1 MATKSEKP
9 DLRAQ
14 LAEELIKR
22 VEQGTASWQKPWDPS
37 MGDDTP
43 INAITGKPYRGV
55 NRELLS
61 TFGPSNGDNRFCTY
75 KQAAEKG
82 WQVRKGTHGYP
93 IEKWSTYEKEITDE
107 KTGDQSVEQRMGVR
121 YYTVFHASQIDGIP
135 PLERPAV
142 EKQIDPDQRIDA
154 MLVSMGVS
162 QDNGGNRAFYRVS
175 PDHLRMP
182 PLSAFPTAG
191 DYDTVRLHE
200 ASHATGHPS
209 RLNRDLSG
217 QFGSPKYAKEELRA
231 EISSAMTSRML
242 GIAFDPDQVK
252 ATEQSRVEGVTNTA
266 AYLASW
272 LRSLPGKDRTKELM
286 AAISDAQKISDHL
299 LSHAP
304 ELQVEQGQQKE
315 RSTVSRG
322 DYVRY
327 ADETGKE
334 REGVVLDDAAAGEAT
349 RVRGIYRWSNG
360 MPGMDGAD
368 HVSPVILP
376 PLAEHLPGT
385 VKTGPDLDAIDPKTD
400 AYKLTMGNNIE
411 RNKAE
416 YAVLRSVETARGVPD
431 PHLMPIPQQQ
441 QAVDI
446 QEFNRG
452 DLFKYKDI
460 TGRDHVGV
468 SLRDAPFDEKGGAP
482 MRWKD
487 VVTGSDGK
495 PHIMPGDVLGRIE
508 RGNVS
513 GYAPNAVPGI
523 GKLDFQSA
531 DYEKDKDRFPGVKA
545 ALEFRVE
552 SVMHQNGI
560 QFHGAPE
567 KGLHPCKGVE
577 KDIQKGD
584 YVAFRTPDGTVQ
596 EGIALGAWTDGDVV
610 FQPTKR
616 DHDEGDR
623 AAVWPAD
630 ARIATVEKEAMLA
643 HIPGVAGDIAMDH
656 LNTRSTEYQTASM
669 ADITKAAYALE
680 RNIDAA
686 MPAEKF
692 RALGLPAAS
701 LSAASLQHEARIG
714 KTREGLSAPDVVVIG
729 TEPGQQRRWTGK
741 VAGISE
747 DRKTI
752 DITAMGKTQSI
763 VDAQGR
769 PFPTEIQ
776 PGQYG
781 KVVLDKSGS
790 LTFDGKDKTR
800 GRSRGVAQ

>member
-61 TFGPSNGDNRFCTY
+61 TFGPSNGDGRYCTY
-75 KQAAEKG
+75 KQAEAQG
-82 WQVRKGTHGYP
+82 WQVRKGEHGFP
-93 IEKWSTYEKEITDE
+93 IEKWSTYEKQVVNKE
-107 KTGDQSVEQRMGVR
+107 TGEVSKEQKMGVR
-121 YYTVFHASQIDGIP
+121 YYTVFHVSQIDGIP
-135 PLERPAV
+135 PLERPTA
-142 EKQIDPDQRIDA
+142 ETQIDPDKRIDA
-154 MLVSMGVS
+154 MLASMGVS

-175 PDHLRMP
+175 PDHIRMP
-182 PLSAFPTAG
+182 PVSAFPTAG

-217 QFGSPKYAKEELRA
+217 QFGSPTYAKEELRA
-231 EISSAMTSRML
+231 EISAAMTSRVM

-252 ATEQSRVEGVTNTA
+252 ATEQSRVEGVTNSA

-272 LRSLPGKDRTKELM
+272 LRSLPEKDRTKELM
-286 AAISDAQKISDHL
+286 SAISDAQKISDHL
-299 LSHAP
+299 LSHVP
-304 ELQVEQGQQKE
+304 ELQVEQEEQKE
-315 RSTVSRG
+315 RPTVSHG

-327 ADETGKE
+327 KDEIGKE
-334 REGVVLDDAAAGEAT
+334 REGVVLDDAAAGEVT

-368 HVSPVILP
+368 HISPVTLP
-376 PLAEHLPGT
+376 PQVEHLPGAVQSGQT
-385 VKTGPDLDAIDPKTD
+385 LDAIDPKTD

-416 YAVLRSVETARGVPD
+416 YAVLRSVETARGIPD

-468 SLRDAPFDEKGGAP
+468 SLRESAFDEKGGAP

-487 VVTGSDGK
+487 VVTGPDGK

-513 GYAPNAVPGI
+513 VYAPNSVPGI
-523 GKLDFQSA
+523 GKLDFQSP
-531 DYEKDKDRFPGVKA
+531 DYEKDKERFPGVKA
-545 ALEFRVE
+545 ALEFRVA

-560 QFHGAPE
+560 QLQGTPQKA
-567 KGLHPCKGVE
+567 VE
-577 KDIQKGD
+577 KDIQKRD

-623 AAVWPAD
+623 AAVWPTD
-630 ARIATVEKEAMLA
+630 ARIATVEKGALLA
-643 HIPGVAGDIAMDH
+643 HIPGVAEDITLAH
-656 LNTRSTEYQTASM
+656 LNTRSAEYQKASM
-669 ADITKAAYALE
+669 ADITKAVNTLELRMDAVMPTEKFHALE
-680 RNIDAA
+680 RGIS
-686 MPAEKF
+686 P
-692 RALGLPAAS
+692 
-701 LSAASLQHEARIG
+701 SA
-714 KTREGLSAPDVVVIG
+714 GLSPPAGPVTPEVQKGVVVMG

-752 DITAMGKTQSI
+752 EIIAMGKTQSI
-763 VDAQGR
+763 VDARGR
-769 PFPTEIQ
+769 PFPAEIQ

-781 KVVLDKSGS
+781 KVVLDKSGT
-790 LTFDGKDKTR
+790 LTFEGKEKTR
-800 GRSRGVAQ
+800 SRSRGVA

>member
-55 NRELLS
+55 NRELLM
-61 TFGPSNGDNRFCTY
+61 TFGPGDGDGRFCTY
-75 KQAAEKG
+75 KQAAEQG
-82 WQVRKGTHGYP
+82 WQVRKGEHGFP
-93 IEKWSTYEKEITDE
+93 IEKWSQYEKEAVNKE
-107 KTGDQSVEQRMGVR
+107 TGEISKEQKMGVR

-135 PLERPAV
+135 PLERPTI
-142 EKQIDPDQRIDA
+142 ERQIEPDQRIDDL
-154 MLVSMGVS
+154 LVSMGVS

-175 PDHLRMP
+175 SDHIRMP
-182 PLSAFPTAG
+182 PASAFPTAG

-217 QFGSPKYAKEELRA
+217 QFGSPAYAKEELRA
-231 EISSAMTSRML
+231 EISAAMTSRVM

-252 ATEQSRVEGVTNTA
+252 ATEQSRVEGVTNSA

-272 LRSLPGKDRTKELM
+272 LRSLPEKDRTKELM
-286 AAISDAQKISDHL
+286 SALSDAQKISDHL
-299 LSHAP
+299 LSCVP
-304 ELQVEQGQQKE
+304 ELQVGQEKE
-315 RSTVSRG
+315 RTAVSRG

-327 ADETGKE
+327 QDEIGKE
-334 REGVVLDDAAAGEAT
+334 REGVVLDDAQPGEAT
-349 RVRGIYRWSNG
+349 RLRHIYRWSNG
-360 MPGMDGAD
+360 KPGMDGAD
-368 HVSPVILP
+368 HISPTILP
-376 PLAEHLPGT
+376 DKVVGHIPGA
-385 VKTGPDLDAIDPKTD
+385 VRSGPELDAIDPVTE
-400 AYKLTMGNNIE
+400 AYRLTMGTNMD
-411 RNKAE
+411 RNRAE
-416 YAVLRSVETARGVPD
+416 YAVLRSVETACGVPD
-431 PHLMPIPQQQ
+431 PHLMPVPH
-441 QAVDI
+441 QAI
-446 QEFNRG
+446 GILAFNRG
-452 DLFKYKDI
+452 DLFRYKDI
-460 TGRDHVGV
+460 TGRDHIGV
-468 SLRDAPFDEKGGAP
+468 SLRESAFDEKGGAP
-482 MRWKD
+482 MRWKEIIPGQD
-487 VVTGSDGK
+487 DGNK
-495 PHIMPGDVLGRIE
+495 PVILAGDTLGRIE

-523 GKLDFQSA
+523 EKVDFHSP
-531 DYEKDKDRFPGVKA
+531 DYEKDKERFPVVKA

-560 QFHGAPE
+560 QFHSAPE

-630 ARIATVEKEAMLA
+630 ARIATVEKESMLA
-643 HIPGVAGDIAMDH
+643 HIPGVAGDMTLAH
-656 LNTRSTEYQTASM
+656 LNTRSTEYQAATM
-669 ADITKAAYALE
+669 ADITSVVNALE
-680 RNIDAA
+680 RKIDRV
-686 MPAEKF
+686 MPAENF
-692 RALGLPAAS
+692 RALGLLAAS
-701 LSAASLQHEARIG
+701 LHHETQVG
-714 KTREGLSAPDVVVIG
+714 KTRDGVSAPGCTLQRDVVVIG
-729 TEPGQQRRWTGK
+729 AEPGQQRRWTGK
-741 VAGISE
+741 VAGVSE
-747 DRKTI
+747 DRKWI
-752 DITAMGKTQSI
+752 EVMAMGKTQK
-763 VDAQGR
+763 VMDAQGR
-769 PFPTEIQ
+769 PFPAGIQ

-781 KVVLDKSGS
+781 KVVLDKSGN
-790 LTFDGKDKTR
+790 LAFEGKVKSR
-800 GRSRGVAQ
+800 SRSRGVE

>member
-1 MATKSEKP
+1 MATKYEKP

-43 INAITGKPYRGV
+43 INAITGKPYRGI

-61 TFGPSNGDNRFCTY
+61 TFGPSNGDGRYCTY
-75 KQAAEKG
+75 KQATENG
-82 WQVRKGTHGYP
+82 WQVRKGEHGFP
-93 IEKWSTYEKEITDE
+93 IEKWSTYEKQVVNKE
-107 KTGDQSVEQRMGVR
+107 TGEVSKEQKMGVR

-135 PLERPAV
+135 PLERPTV
-142 EKQIDPDQRIDA
+142 EKQIDPDKRIDT
-154 MLVSMGVS
+154 MLLSMGVS
-162 QDNGGNRAFYRVS
+162 QDNGGNRAFYR
-175 PDHLRMP
+175 PATDHIQMP
-182 PLSAFPTAG
+182 PVSAFPTAG

-200 ASHATGHPS
+200 ASHATGHHS

-217 QFGSPKYAKEELRA
+217 QFGSPKYANEELRA
-231 EISSAMTSRML
+231 EISAAMTSRVM

-252 ATEQSRVEGVTNTA
+252 ATEQSRVDGVTNSA

-272 LRSLPGKDRTKELM
+272 LRSLPEKDRTKELM
-286 AAISDAQKISDHL
+286 SAISDAQKISDHL
-299 LSHAP
+299 LSHVP
-304 ELQVEQGQQKE
+304 ELQVEQEQQKE
-315 RSTVSRG
+315 RPTVSRG

-334 REGVVLDDAAAGEAT
+334 REGVVLDAAAAGEAT

-368 HVSPVILP
+368 HVSSVTLP
-376 PLAEHLPGT
+376 PLAEHLSGT
-385 VKTGPDLDAIDPKTD
+385 VKPGLDLDAIDPKTD

-416 YAVLRSVETARGVPD
+416 YAVLRSVEEARGVPD
-431 PHLMPIPQQQ
+431 PHLMPIPPQQ

-468 SLRDAPFDEKGGAP
+468 SLQDAPFDEKGGAP

-487 VVTGSDGK
+487 VVTGPDGK

-508 RGNVS
+508 RGNVL
-513 GYAPNAVPGI
+513 GYVPNAVPDI
-523 GKLDFQSA
+523 DRLDFQSP
-531 DYEKDKDRFPGVKA
+531 DYEKDKERFPGMKA
-545 ALEFRVE
+545 ALEFRVA
-552 SVMHQNGI
+552 SVTHQNGI
-560 QFHGAPE
+560 QFQDATE
-567 KGLHPCKGVE
+567 NGLHPCKAVE

-643 HIPGVAGDIAMDH
+643 HIPGIAGDITLAN

-669 ADITKAAYALE
+669 ADITKAVNALE
-680 RNIDAA
+680 RKMDAV

-692 RALGLPAAS
+692 HALEQGILP
-701 LSAASLQHEARIG
+701 LEAQKG
-714 KTREGLSAPDVVVIG
+714 VVVMG

-741 VAGISE
+741 VVGISE

-752 DITAMGKTQSI
+752 EIIAMGKTQSI
-763 VDAQGR
+763 VDARGR
-769 PFPTEIQ
+769 PFPAGIQ

-781 KVVLDKSGS
+781 KVLLDKTGN
-790 LTFDGKDKTR
+790 LTFDGKEKTR
-800 GRSRGVAQ
+800 GRSRGVA

>member
-61 TFGPSNGDNRFCTY
+61 TFGPSNGDGRYCTY
-75 KQAAEKG
+75 KQAEAQG
-82 WQVRKGTHGYP
+82 WQVRKGEHGFP
-93 IEKWSTYEKEITDE
+93 IEKWSTYEKQVVNKE
-107 KTGDQSVEQRMGVR
+107 TGEVTNEQKMGVR
-121 YYTVFHASQIDGIP
+121 YYTVFHTSQIDGIP
-135 PLERPAV
+135 PLERPTV
-142 EKQIDPDQRIDA
+142 ERQIEPDKRIDN

-175 PDHLRMP
+175 PDHIRMP
-182 PLSAFPTAG
+182 PVSAFPTAG

-217 QFGSPKYAKEELRA
+217 QFGSPTYAKEELRA
-231 EISSAMTSRML
+231 EISAAMTSRVM

-252 ATEQSRVEGVTNTA
+252 ATEQSRVEGVTNSA

-272 LRSLPGKDRTKELM
+272 LRSLPEKDRTKELM
-286 AAISDAQKISDHL
+286 SAISDAQKISDHL
-299 LSHAP
+299 LSHVP
-304 ELQVEQGQQKE
+304 ELQVEQEEQKE
-315 RSTVSRG
+315 RPTVSRG

-334 REGVVLDDAAAGEAT
+334 REAVVLDDAAAGEST

-368 HVSPVILP
+368 HISPVILP
-376 PLAEHLPGT
+376 PLAEHLPST

-411 RNKAE
+411 RHKAE
-416 YAVLRSVETARGVPD
+416 YAVLREIETARGVPD
-431 PHLMPIPQQQ
+431 PHLMPMPQQQ

-446 QEFNRG
+446 Q
-452 DLFKYKDI
+452 
-460 TGRDHVGV
+460 
-468 SLRDAPFDEKGGAP
+468 
-482 MRWKD
+482 
-487 VVTGSDGK
+487 
-495 PHIMPGDVLGRIE
+495 
-508 RGNVS
+508 
-513 GYAPNAVPGI
+513 
-523 GKLDFQSA
+523 
-531 DYEKDKDRFPGVKA
+531 
-545 ALEFRVE
+545 
-552 SVMHQNGI
+552 
-560 QFHGAPE
+560 
-567 KGLHPCKGVE
+567 
-577 KDIQKGD
+577 KGD
-584 YVAFRTPDGTVQ
+584 YIAFRTPDGAVQ

-616 DHDEGDR
+616 DRDEGVAPCEGDR
-623 AAVWPAD
+623 AAVWPTD
-630 ARIATVEKEAMLA
+630 ARIATVEKEAVLA
-643 HIPGVAGDIAMDH
+643 HIPGVAGDITLAH

-669 ADITKAAYALE
+669 ADITSAVNALE
-680 RNIDAA
+680 RKIDRV
-686 MPAEKF
+686 MPAENF
-692 RALGLPAAS
+692 RALGRPTTNLH
-701 LSAASLQHEARIG
+701 HEAQIG
-714 KTREGLSAPDVVVIG
+714 KTRDGVSAPGCTLQRDVVVIG

-741 VAGISE
+741 VANISE

-752 DITAMGKTQSI
+752 EITAVGKTQSI

-769 PFPTEIQ
+769 PFPAGIQ
-776 PGQYG
+776 PGKYG
-781 KVVLDKSGS
+781 KVVLDKSGN
-790 LTFDGKDKTR
+790 LAFEGKEKAR
-800 GRSRGVAQ
+800 SRSRGVA

>member
-1 MATKSEKP
+1 MATKSSSEKP

-22 VEQGTASWQKPWDPS
+22 VEQGTASWQRPWDPS

-61 TFGPSNGDNRFCTY
+61 TFGPADGDGRYCTY
-75 KQAAEKG
+75 KQATEKG
-82 WQVRKGTHGYP
+82 WQVRKGEHGYP
-93 IEKWSTYEKEITDE
+93 VEKWMTYEKETVSEAPEIKGQTV
-107 KTGDQSVEQRMGVR
+107 KEQRIAVR

-135 PLERPAV
+135 PLERPTV
-142 EKQIDPDQRIDA
+142 EKQIDPDKRIDN

-162 QDNGGNRAFYRVS
+162 QANGGNRAFYRVS
-175 PDHLRMP
+175 PDHIRMP
-182 PLSAFPTAG
+182 PVSAFPTAG

-217 QFGSPKYAKEELRA
+217 EFGSPKYAKEELRA
-231 EISSAMTSRML
+231 EISAAMTSRVM

-252 ATEQSRVEGVTNTA
+252 ATEQSRVEGVTNSA

-272 LRSLPGKDRTKELM
+272 LRSLPEKDRVKELM
-286 AAISDAQKISDHL
+286 SAISDAQKISDHL
-299 LSHAP
+299 LSHVP
-304 ELQVEQGQQKE
+304 ELQVEQKQQKE
-315 RSTVSRG
+315 RPTVSRG

-334 REGVVLDDAAAGEAT
+334 REGIVLDGAAAGDAT

-360 MPGMDGAD
+360 IPGMDGAD
-368 HVSPVILP
+368 HVSPVTLP
-376 PLAEHLPGT
+376 PLVEHLPGAVQSGQT
-385 VKTGPDLDAIDPKTD
+385 LDAIDPVTG

-416 YAVLRSVETARGVPD
+416 YAVLREIETARGVPD
-431 PHLMPIPQQQ
+431 PHLMPVPQQT
-441 QAVDI
+441 VDI

-452 DLFKYKDI
+452 DLFKYKDV

-468 SLRDAPFDEKGGAP
+468 SLRESAFDEQGGAP
-482 MRWKD
+482 MRWKEIIP
-487 VVTGSDGK
+487 SANGK
-495 PHIMPGDVLGRIE
+495 PVILPGDTLGRIE
-508 RGNVS
+508 RGNIS
-513 GYAPNAVPGI
+513 GHVPNAVPGI
-523 GKLDFQSA
+523 EKLDFQSP
-531 DYEKDKDRFPGVKA
+531 DYEKDKERFPGVKA

-560 QFHGAPE
+560 QFQSAPE
-567 KGLHPCKGVE
+567 KAVG

-584 YVAFRTPDGTVQ
+584 YVAFRTSDGTVQ

-610 FQPTKR
+610 YQPTKR
-616 DHDEGDR
+616 DRDEGDR

-630 ARIATVEKEAMLA
+630 ARIATVEKEALLA
-643 HIPGVAGDIAMDH
+643 HIPGVAEGAQMDP
-656 LNTRSTEYQTASM
+656 LNTRCTAYQKASM
-669 ADITKAAYALE
+669 ADITSAVNALE
-680 RNIDAA
+680 RKIDAA

-692 RALGLPAAS
+692 RTL
-701 LSAASLQHEARIG
+701 SLQHEAQIG
-714 KTREGLSAPDVVVIG
+714 KTRDGMSASAVVTIG

-741 VAGISE
+741 VASISE
-747 DRKTI
+747 DRKAI
-752 DITAMGKTQSI
+752 EITAMGKTQSI
-763 VDAQGR
+763 VDARGR
-769 PFPTEIQ
+769 PFPAEIQ

-781 KVVLDKSGS
+781 KVVLDKAGN
-790 LTFDGKDKTR
+790 LAFEGKEKTR
-800 GRSRGVAQ
+800 SRSRGVA

>member
-1 MATKSEKP
+1 MATKSGAENKEKIEKP

-14 LAEELIKR
+14 LGEELIKR

-55 NRELLS
+55 NRELLM
-61 TFGPSNGDNRFCTY
+61 TFGPGDGDGRYCTY
-75 KQAAEKG
+75 KQAEAQG
-82 WQVRKGTHGYP
+82 WQVRKGEHGLP
-93 IEKWSTYEKEITDE
+93 IEKWMSYEKETVSEAPEI
-107 KTGDQSVEQRMGVR
+107 KGQAVKEQRMAVR
-121 YYTVFHASQIDGIP
+121 YHTVFHASQIDGIP
-135 PLERPAV
+135 PLERPTV
-142 EKQIDPDQRIDA
+142 EKQIDPDKRIDN
-154 MLVSMGVS
+154 MLVSMGVG
-162 QDNGGNRAFYRVS
+162 QDNGGNRAFYRPVT
-175 PDHLRMP
+175 DHIRMP
-182 PLSAFPTAG
+182 PVSAFPTAG

-200 ASHATGHPS
+200 ASHATGHPT

-217 QFGSPKYAKEELRA
+217 AFGSPAYAKEELRA
-231 EISSAMTSRML
+231 EISAAMTSRVM

-252 ATEQSRVEGVTNTA
+252 ATEQSRVEGVTNSA

-272 LRSLPGKDRTKELM
+272 LRSLPEKDRTKELM

-304 ELQVEQGQQKE
+304 ELQVEQEQQKE
-315 RSTVSRG
+315 RPTISRG

-334 REGVVLDDAAAGEAT
+334 REGIVLNDAAAGEST

-360 MPGMDGAD
+360 MPGMDGTD
-368 HVSPVILP
+368 HVSPVTLP
-376 PLAEHLPGT
+376 PLVEHLSGA

-416 YAVLRSVETARGVPD
+416 YAVLREIETARGIPD

-468 SLRDAPFDEKGGAP
+468 SLRESAFDEKGGAP

-487 VVTGSDGK
+487 VVTGPDGK

-513 GYAPNAVPGI
+513 VYAPNSVPGI
-523 GKLDFQSA
+523 GKLDFQSP
-531 DYEKDKDRFPGVKA
+531 DYEKDKERFPGVKA
-545 ALEFRVE
+545 ALEFRVA

-560 QFHGAPE
+560 QLQGTPQKA
-567 KGLHPCKGVE
+567 VE

-630 ARIATVEKEAMLA
+630 ARIATVEKEALLA
-643 HIPGVAGDIAMDH
+643 HIPGVAVDITLAH
-656 LNTRSTEYQTASM
+656 LNTRSTEYQMASM
-669 ADITKAAYALE
+669 ADITKAVDALE
-680 RNIDAA
+680 RKMDVV

-692 RALGLPAAS
+692 HALERGISP
-701 LSAASLQHEARIG
+701 SAGPVTPEVQKG
-714 KTREGLSAPDVVVIG
+714 VVVMG

-752 DITAMGKTQSI
+752 EITAVGKTQSI
-763 VDAQGR
+763 VDARGR
-769 PFPTEIQ
+769 PFPAEIQ
-776 PGQYG
+776 PGIYG
-781 KVVLDKSGS
+781 KVVLDKSGN
-790 LTFDGKDKTR
+790 LAFEGKEKERTKT
-800 GRSRGVAQ
+800 RSRGVA

>member
-1 MATKSEKP
+1 MATKSSSEKP

-61 TFGPSNGDNRFCTY
+61 TFGPSNGDGRYCTY
-75 KQAAEKG
+75 KQAEAQG
-82 WQVRKGTHGYP
+82 WQVRKGEHGFP
-93 IEKWSTYEKEITDE
+93 IEKWSQYEKEAVNKE
-107 KTGDQSVEQRMGVR
+107 TGEVSKEQKMGVR

-135 PLERPAV
+135 PLERPTV
-142 EKQIDPDQRIDA
+142 ERHIEPDKRIDN

-162 QDNGGNRAFYRVS
+162 QNNGGNRAFYRVS
-175 PDHLRMP
+175 PDHIRMP
-182 PLSAFPTAG
+182 PVSAFPTAG
-191 DYDTVRLHE
+191 DYDSVRLHE
-200 ASHATGHPS
+200 ASHATGHS
-209 RLNRDLSG
+209 TRLNRDLSG
-217 QFGSPKYAKEELRA
+217 EFGSPAYAKEELRA
-231 EISSAMTSRML
+231 EISAAMTSRVM
-242 GIAFDPDQVK
+242 GVAFDPDQVK
-252 ATEQSRVEGVTNTA
+252 ATEQSRVDGVTNSA

-272 LRSLPGKDRTKELM
+272 LRSLPEKDRTKELM
-286 AAISDAQKISDHL
+286 SAISDAQKISDHL
-299 LSHAP
+299 LSHVP
-304 ELQVEQGQQKE
+304 ELQVEQEHE
-315 RSTVSRG
+315 RPTVSRG

-327 ADETGKE
+327 ADETGKK

-360 MPGMDGAD
+360 MPTMDGAD
-368 HVSPVILP
+368 HISPVILP
-376 PLAEHLPGT
+376 PLAEHLPDVVQSGQT
-385 VKTGPDLDAIDPKTD
+385 LDAIDPKTD

-431 PHLMPIPQQQ
+431 THLMPIPQQQ

-460 TGRDHVGV
+460 TGRDHIGV
-468 SLRDAPFDEKGGAP
+468 SLRESAFDEQGGAP
-482 MRWKD
+482 MRWKEIIP
-487 VVTGSDGK
+487 SANGK
-495 PHIMPGDVLGRIE
+495 SVILPGDTLGRIE
-508 RGNVS
+508 RGNIFGHV
-513 GYAPNAVPGI
+513 PNAVPGI
-523 GKLDFQSA
+523 EKLDFQSP
-531 DYEKDKDRFPGVKA
+531 DYEKDKERFQGVKA

-560 QFHGAPE
+560 QFQGAPQ
-567 KGLHPCKGVE
+567 KAVE

-584 YVAFRTPDGTVQ
+584 YIAFRAPDGTVQ
-596 EGIALGAWTDGDVV
+596 EGIALGAWADGDVV

-616 DHDEGDR
+616 DRDEGDR

-630 ARIATVEKEAMLA
+630 ARIATVEKEALLA
-643 HIPGVAGDIAMDH
+643 HIPGVAGDVALAH
-656 LNTRSTEYQTASM
+656 LNTRSEEYQKASM
-669 ADITKAAYALE
+669 ADITKAVNALE
-680 RNIDAA
+680 RKMDAV

-692 RALGLPAAS
+692 HALEPGILPPAGRS
-701 LSAASLQHEARIG
+701 PSAGPVTPEVQ
-714 KTREGLSAPDVVVIG
+714 KDMVVMG

-741 VAGISE
+741 VAGVSE

-752 DITAMGKTQSI
+752 EITAMGKTQSI

-769 PFPTEIQ
+769 PFPAGIQ

-781 KVVLDKSGS
+781 KVVLDKSGN
-790 LTFDGKDKTR
+790 LAFEGKEKTR
-800 GRSRGVAQ
+800 SRSRGVA

>member
-1 MATKSEKP
+1 MATKSSSEKP

-43 INAITGKPYRGV
+43 VNAITGKPYRGI

-61 TFGPSNGDNRFCTY
+61 TFGPGDGDNRFCTY
-75 KQAAEKG
+75 KQATEKG
-82 WQVRKGTHGYP
+82 WQVRKGAHGFP
-93 IEKWSTYEKEITDE
+93 IEKWSTYEKAVTDE

-175 PDHLRMP
+175 PDHIRMP
-182 PLSAFPTAG
+182 PVSAFPTAG

-242 GIAFDPDQVK
+242 GVAFDPDQVK
-252 ATEQSRVEGVTNTA
+252 ATEQSRVEGVTNSA

-272 LRSLPGKDRTKELM
+272 LRSLPEKDRTKELM

-299 LSHAP
+299 LSHVP
-304 ELQVEQGQQKE
+304 ELQVEQEHE
-315 RSTVSRG
+315 RPTVSRG

-327 ADETGKE
+327 TDDTGKT

-368 HVSPVILP
+368 HIPPTVLP
-376 PLAEHLPGT
+376 STLVEHLPGA
-385 VKTGPDLDAIDPKTD
+385 VKSGQTLDAVDPVTA
-400 AYKLTMGNNIE
+400 AYKLTMGDNLE

-416 YAVLRSVETARGVPD
+416 YAVLRSVEAARGVPD
-431 PHLMPIPQQQ
+431 PHLMPMPQQQ

-446 QEFNRG
+446 Q
-452 DLFKYKDI
+452 
-460 TGRDHVGV
+460 
-468 SLRDAPFDEKGGAP
+468 
-482 MRWKD
+482 
-487 VVTGSDGK
+487 
-495 PHIMPGDVLGRIE
+495 
-508 RGNVS
+508 
-513 GYAPNAVPGI
+513 
-523 GKLDFQSA
+523 
-531 DYEKDKDRFPGVKA
+531 
-545 ALEFRVE
+545 
-552 SVMHQNGI
+552 
-560 QFHGAPE
+560 
-567 KGLHPCKGVE
+567 
-577 KDIQKGD
+577 KGD
-584 YVAFRTPDGTVQ
+584 YIAFRTSDGTVQ
-596 EGIALGAWTDGDVV
+596 EGIALRAWTDGDVV

-616 DHDEGDR
+616 DRDEGDR
-623 AAVWPAD
+623 AAVWPTD
-630 ARIATVEKEAMLA
+630 ARIATVEKGAVLA
-643 HIPGVAGDIAMDH
+643 HVPGVAGDITLTH

-669 ADITKAAYALE
+669 ADITRAAYALE

-701 LSAASLQHEARIG
+701 LPAASLPAVSLQHEARIG

-729 TEPGQQRRWTGK
+729 IEPGQQRRWTGK
-741 VAGISE
+741 VASVSE

-752 DITAMGKTQSI
+752 EITAMGKTQSI
-763 VDAQGR
+763 VDARGR
-769 PFPTEIQ
+769 PFPAEIQ

-781 KVVLDKSGS
+781 KVVLDKSGR
-790 LTFDGKDKTR
+790 LAFDGKEKTR